1 MYIFLEYDFS
11 EHLLVTDTA
20 FFVTAFIIITK
31 FVIDIS
37 WSTDWDVCVF
47 QRPEVVP
54 LHRSITPYHGPQSG
68 GTIVVFLG
76 VFLRKPSSVILG
88 DRYPCWNN
96 FSRTMCVFWDNGR
109 LR

>member
-37 WSTDWDVCVF
+37 
-47 QRPEVVP
+47 
-54 LHRSITPYHGPQSG
+54 
-68 GTIVVFLG
+68 
-76 VFLRKPSSVILG
+76 
-88 DRYPCWNN
+88 
-96 FSRTMCVFWDNGR
+96 
-109 LR
+109 